1 MLTRRALL
9 GGLLLV
15 PAAACGGGS
24 RPAPAPTASPAEGT
38 DAAFADL
45 ERAVGARLGVFAR
58 ETGSGAVVAYRA
70 GERFPLCSTHKVLA
84 AAAVLRREGVAGLG
98 RRVTYTQ
105 ADVLSY
111 APVTAA
117 HVAQGMT
124 LGELCD
130 AAVRVSDNTAAN
142 LLLRELGGP
151 SAVTAFARSLGDAV
165 TRLDRT
171 EPDLNA
177 AVPGDPRD
185 TTTPRALADD
195 LQALTVGTQLPAA
208 ARTQLVAWL
217 DGSTTGAG
225 KIRAAVPPGWTVG
238 DKTGSGSYGTSN
250 DLALLRPP
258 GRAPIVVAVLS
269 TGLATADATASPD
282 LLARAARVVLTALG
296 ESPAA

>member
-1 MLTRRALL
+1 VLTRRALL
-9 GGLLLV
+9 GGLLLL
-15 PAAACGGGS
+15 PAAACGGGA
-24 RPAPAPTASPAEGT
+24 RATPAPSASPSGGT
-38 DAAFADL
+38 DAAFVDL

-58 ETGSGAVVAYRA
+58 ETGSGAAVAYRA
-70 GERFPLCSTHKVLA
+70 DERFPLCSTHKVLA

-98 RRVTYTQ
+98 RRVTYPQ

-130 AAVRVSDNTAAN
+130 AAIRVSDNTAAN

-151 SAVTAFARSLGDAV
+151 PAVTAFARSLGDAV

-195 LQALTVGTQLPAA
+195 LQALTVGTALSAA

-217 DGSTTGAG
+217 DSCTTGAG
-225 KIRAAVPPGWTVG
+225 KIRAAVPAGWAVG

-258 GRAPIVVAVLS
+258 GRAPIVVTVLS
-269 TGLATADATASPD
+269 TGLATADAAAPPD
-282 LLARAARVVLTALG
+282 LLARAARVALSALG